1 MKHSEVDTG
10 MLRADLDG
18 EVNAESRMALDEHV
32 LVCGDCQGVVETLKL
47 QAASVRAG
55 MEYLPQAARTD
66 AGAVWSRLRMRMS
79 ESDAQHQIR
88 WSPLRTWSL
97 AAAVVVAVAAVL
109 VITVAPIRGWAEDLL
124 SIFRVE
130 HVAVLDIN
138 AGSIKGLENDTVFN
152 QAMSRFISEEV
163 TVTQAPQKPQP
174 VADAA
179 TAAKIAGFDVHLLA
193 GQTPA
198 SLTVRSTITAQM
210 KLDRDRI
217 QSIVDEAGRSDLQ
230 IPASVDGAIIGLR
243 IPAGV
248 MASYGNCGPNDTD
261 GSAAPEDATCVK
273 LSELPSPSASAPKD
287 VDPAAIA
294 QVALQ
299 FAGLSATEAANFTQT
314 VDWTSTFVLPVL
326 HGQATYEKVN
336 VGGNDAV
343 LLRPR
348 LSGSRFNLLWVD
360 NGILYSLMGTGDDTT
375 ALNLASQI
383 E

>member
-18 EVNAESRMALDEHV
+18 ENAERTAQLNEHV
-32 LVCGDCQGVVETLKL
+32 AACDDCQAKAETLKSR
-47 QAASVRAG
+47 AANVRAG
-55 MEYLPQAARTD
+55 MEYLPRAAHVD
-66 AGAVWSRLRMRMS
+66 AGAAWSRLRMRMNAT
-79 ESDAQHQIR
+79 EERRGIH
-88 WSPLRTWSL
+88 WTPLRTWSL
-97 AAAVVVAVAAVL
+97 AAAGLVAVAAIL
-109 VITVAPIRGWAEDLL
+109 ITTVAPIRGWAEDLL

-130 HVAVLDIN
+130 HVAVLDVSES
-138 AGSIKGLENDTVFN
+138 SIKGLENDTVFN

-174 VADAA
+174 VGDAA
-179 TAAKIAGFDVHLLA
+179 TAAKIAGFGVHLLA

-198 SLTVRSTITAQM
+198 SLTVRSTISAQM

-217 QSIVDEAGRSDLQ
+217 QSIIDEAGRSDLQ

-248 MASYGNCGPNDTD
+248 MASYGNCGSSETD
-261 GSAAPEDATCVK
+261 GSATPEDATCIK
-273 LSELPSPSASAPKD
+273 LNELPSPSASAPKE

-299 FAGLSATEAANFTQT
+299 FAGLTATEAANFTQT

-348 LSGSRFNLLWVD
+348 LSATRFNLLWVD

>member
-1 MKHSEVDTG
+1 MKHNEVDTG
-10 MLRADLDG
+10 MLRSDLDG
-18 EVNAESRMALDEHV
+18 EVGAQKSSSLHEHV
-32 LVCGDCQGVVETLKL
+32 AACNDCQNELETLKGR
-47 QAASVRAG
+47 AASVRAG
-55 MEYLPQAARTD
+55 MEYLPQPARVDTGAA
-66 AGAVWSRLRMRMS
+66 WSRLRMRMN
-79 ESDAQHQIR
+79 ESKEQHRFQ
-88 WSPLRTWSL
+88 WSPLRTWSM
-97 AAAVVVAVAAVL
+97 AAASLVAVAAVL
-109 VITVAPIRGWAEDLL
+109 ITTVAPIRGWAEDLL

-138 AGSIKGLENDTVFN
+138 ASSIKGLENDTVFN
-152 QAMSRFISEEV
+152 QAMSRIVSEEV

-193 GQTPA
+193 GQAPA
-198 SLTVRSTITAQM
+198 SLTVRSTISAQM

-217 QSIVDEAGRSDLQ
+217 QSIIDEAGRSDLQ

-248 MASYGNCGPNDTD
+248 MASYGNCGSSEPG
-261 GSAAPEDATCVK
+261 GSAAPEDATCIK

-348 LSGSRFNLLWVD
+348 LSGARFNLLWVD

>member
-1 MKHSEVDTG
+1 MNHSEIDTG
-10 MLRADLDG
+10 SLRASLDG
-18 EVNAESRMALDEHV
+18 ENAERTAQLNEHV
-32 LVCGDCQGVVETLKL
+32 AVCGDCQAEAETLKSR
-47 QAASVRAG
+47 AASVRTG
-55 MEYLPQAARTD
+55 MEYLPHSAPIE
-66 AGAVWSRLRMRMS
+66 AGAAWSRLRMRMS
-79 ESDAQHQIR
+79 ESNAQHRIWR
-88 WSPLRTWSL
+88 SPLRTWSL
-97 AAAVVVAVAAVL
+97 AAAGLVAVAAIL
-109 VITVAPIRGWAEDLL
+109 ITTVAPIRGWAEELL

-138 AGSIKGLENDTVFN
+138 ASSIKGLENDTVFN

-179 TAAKIAGFDVHLLA
+179 SAAKIAGFNVHLLA

-198 SLTVRSTITAQM
+198 SMMVRSTITAQM

-243 IPAGV
+243 IPAGI
-248 MASYGNCGPNDTD
+248 MASYGNCGSNEPDS
-261 GSAAPEDATCVK
+261 SAAPEDATCVK
-273 LSELPSPSASAPKD
+273 LNELPSPSASAPKD

-326 HGQATYEKVN
+326 HGQATSEKVN

>member
-1 MKHSEVDTG
+1 MRHNEVDTG
-10 MLRADLDG
+10 MLRSYLDG
-18 EVNAESRMALDEHV
+18 EGNAAATGEHV
-32 LVCGDCQGVVETLKL
+32 AVCDACQGEVETLKSR
-47 QAASVRAG
+47 AANVRAG
-55 MEYLPQAARTD
+55 MEYLPQPARVD
-66 AGAVWSRLRMRMS
+66 AGAAWSRLRMRMS
-79 ESDAQHQIR
+79 EADRQRRIL
-88 WSPLRTWSL
+88 WSPLRAWSL
-97 AAAVVVAVAAVL
+97 AAAGMVAVAAIL
-109 VITVAPIRGWAEDLL
+109 VTTVSPLRAWAENLL

-130 HVAVLDIN
+130 HVAVVDIN
-138 AGSIKGLENDTVFN
+138 SGSFKGLENDAVFN
-152 QAMSRFISEEV
+152 QAMSRIISEEV
-163 TVTQAPQKPQP
+163 TVTEAPQKPQP

-210 KLDRDRI
+210 KLDRDRL

-230 IPASVDGAIIGLR
+230 IPSSVDGAVIGIRL
-243 IPAGV
+243 PAGV
-248 MASYGNCGPNDTD
+248 MAFYGNCGSKEAG
-261 GSAAPEDATCVK
+261 GSTAPEDATCVK
-273 LSELPSPSASAPKD
+273 LNELPSPTASAPKE
-287 VDPAAIA
+287 VDPAQIA

-348 LSGSRFNLLWVD
+348 LSGARFNLLWVD

-375 ALNLASQI
+375 ALNLAAQI